1 LASPFDRSS
10 CQAIVQSLP
19 GAVLLVDAELRV
31 VLANRAASLLFRIT
45 PDRLRGVSIT
55 TLIPVPELATWLR
68 DFGARRTKMFETTLT
83 SSKRGH
89 PPRTLKITAVRMA
102 ATARSRREPSPSRSR
117 QFRLL
122 LLEDISDRVIVET
135 QLVQTE
141 KQAAMGQ
148 LAAGL
153 LHEVRNPIASL
164 GSNLLFARERL
175 AHAKAADPEITQALT
190 ASVEQLDQM
199 RQLLATLS
207 AFPRRSPPQYAR
219 ADLHDLVR
227 QSVRF
232 VAKEAESRGIQLT
245 VTFAPVAITC
255 EMDVR
260 MIKQVLLNLLK
271 NAIEAMPSGGRLG
284 VRTSYRDQS
293 ADTAA
298 AAVIEIADTGVGISE
313 ADLRLVFRPLFS
325 TKPRGTGLGLS
336 FSRQAV
342 EEHGGEL
349 RLASAGRDRG
359 TIATVSLPV
368 YQSTDESARSEPK

>member
-1 LASPFDRSS
+1 LASPLERSS

-31 VLANRAASLLFRIT
+31 VLANRAASRLFRIS
-45 PDRLRGVSIT
+45 PDRMRGVSIT

-68 DFGARRTKMFETTLT
+68 DFGARRMKMFETTLT
-83 SSKRGH
+83 SRKRRH
-89 PPRTLKITAVRMA
+89 APRTVKITAVRMA
-102 ATARSRREPSPSRSR
+102 ATAGSRREPSSSRSR
-117 QFRLL
+117 QLRLL
-122 LLEDISDRVIVET
+122 LLEDISDRVILET

-153 LHEVRNPIASL
+153 LHEVRNPVASL
-164 GSNLLFARERL
+164 GSNLLFAREKL
-175 AHAKAADPEITQALT
+175 AHAKAADPEIAQAVAVSL
-190 ASVEQLDQM
+190 EQLDQM
-199 RQLLATLS
+199 RQLLGTLS
-207 AFPRRSPPQYAR
+207 AFPRRSPLQYVR

-271 NAIEAMPSGGRLG
+271 NAIEAMPSGGRLA

-293 ADTAA
+293 GDTAA
-298 AAVIEIADTGVGISE
+298 AAVIEIVDTGVGISE

-336 FSRQAV
+336 FCRQAV
-342 EEHGGEL
+342 EEHGGEI
-349 RLASAGRDRG
+349 RLASGGRDRG

-368 YQSTDESARSEPK
+368 YQSTDDSARSEPK